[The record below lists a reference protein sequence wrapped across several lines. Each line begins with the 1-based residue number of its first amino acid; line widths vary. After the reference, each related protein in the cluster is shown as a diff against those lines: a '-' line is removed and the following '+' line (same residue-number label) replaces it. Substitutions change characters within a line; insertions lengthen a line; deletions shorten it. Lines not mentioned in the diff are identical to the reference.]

1 MNLRTYLFPLGALL
15 IGLASCSAPAS
26 PSRNVTSNA
35 SNGKLF
41 IIGGG
46 DRTYELMEALLGA
59 ANLQSIDYI
68 GILPMSSEEPDSA
81 FIYIKEDFAALTDI
95 PCINLNFAESDLIN
109 TAKLDSLRKCKLIFI
124 TGGDQK
130 RFMHLVHSTPIEE
143 AIKQAYQQGS
153 TIAGTS
159 AGAAV
164 MSEIMITGD
173 ENFSEEYSSTYD
185 KIWKGNGIYSTGLGM
200 LKGVIID
207 QHFVIRSRHNRLL
220 SALCDFPGH
229 TGVGIDESTAI
240 IVSGDSAVVV
250 GSSQVL
256 VYHPHDSCDYH
267 FKHYAPKDVH
277 CSILVSGEKF
287 ALIPQQ

>member
-1 MNLRTYLFPLGALL
+1 MKYAHLILLFTLVVFAGCDKPTPT
-15 IGLASCSAPAS
+15 ASKNQMDQPQ
-26 PSRNVTSNA
+26 
-35 SNGKLF
+35 GKLF

-46 DRTYELMEALLGA
+46 DRTFELMEAMIEEAGLTE
-59 ANLQSIDYI
+59 QDYI

-81 FIYIKEDFAALTDI
+81 YLYIKEDFNSVAGHQV
-95 PCINLNFAESDLIN
+95 INLNFTENDLIN
-109 TAKLDSLRKCKLIFI
+109 QAKLDSLRKCKLIFI

-130 RFMHLVHSTPIEE
+130 RFMHLVHNTPIEE
-143 AIKQAYQQGS
+143 AIKKAYMQGAL
-153 TIAGTS
+153 IAGTS

-185 KIWKGNGIYSTGLGM
+185 KIWKGNAIYARGLGM
-200 LKGVIID
+200 LQGTIID

-229 TGVGIDESTAI
+229 TGIGIDESTAI
-240 IVSGDSAVVV
+240 VVRGDSAKVV

-267 FKHYAPKDVH
+267 FKHYAPKNVH
-277 CSILVSGEKF
+277 CSILVTGETF
-287 ALIPQQ
+287 ALKNPN

>member
-1 MNLRTYLFPLGALL
+1 MKYTYLILL
-15 IGLASCSAPAS
+15 FSMLVIAGCDQPI
-26 PSRNVTSNA
+26 PTVPKNQMDQPQ
-35 SNGKLF
+35 GKLF

-46 DRTYELMEALLGA
+46 DRTFELMEAMIEEAGLKEE
-59 ANLQSIDYI
+59 DYI

-81 FIYIKEDFAALTDI
+81 YLYIKEDFNSVAGHQV
-95 PCINLNFAESDLIN
+95 INLNFTENDLIN
-109 TAKLDSLRKCKLIFI
+109 QAKLDSLRKCKLIFI

-130 RFMHLVHSTPIEE
+130 RFMHLVHNTPIEE
-143 AIKQAYQQGS
+143 AIKKAYMQGAL
-153 TIAGTS
+153 IAGTS

-185 KIWKGNGIYSTGLGM
+185 KIWKGNAIYARGLGM
-200 LKGVIID
+200 LQGTIID

-229 TGVGIDESTAI
+229 TGIGIDESTAI
-240 IVSGDSAVVV
+240 VVRGDSAKVV

-267 FKHYAPKDVH
+267 FKHYAPKNVH
-277 CSILVSGEKF
+277 CSILVTGETF
-287 ALIPQQ
+287 ALKNPN

>member
-1 MNLRTYLFPLGALL
+1 MKYAYLILL
-15 IGLASCSAPAS
+15 FSLVVVAGCDKPTPSS
-26 PSRNVTSNA
+26 PKNQMDQPQ
-35 SNGKLF
+35 GKLF

-46 DRTYELMEALLGA
+46 DRTFELMEAMIEEAGLTE
-59 ANLQSIDYI
+59 QDYI

-81 FIYIKEDFAALTDI
+81 YLYIKEDFNSVAGHQV
-95 PCINLNFAESDLIN
+95 INLNFTENDLIN
-109 TAKLDSLRKCKLIFI
+109 QGKLDSLRKCKLIFI

-130 RFMHLVHSTPIEE
+130 RFMHLVHNTPIEE
-143 AIKQAYQQGS
+143 AIKKAYLDGAL
-153 TIAGTS
+153 IAGTS

-185 KIWKGNGIYSTGLGM
+185 KIWKGNAIYARGLGM
-200 LKGVIID
+200 LQGTIID

-229 TGVGIDESTAI
+229 TGIGIDESTAI
-240 IVSGDSAVVV
+240 VVRGDSAKVV

-267 FKHYAPKDVH
+267 FKHYAPKNVH
-277 CSILVSGEKF
+277 CSILVTGETF
-287 ALIPQQ
+287 ALKNPN